1 MDDFRMLRMSRFS
14 DTLMEHFQA
23 PISRGVMESP
33 SLVGTGSLD
42 GYPPFVTFY
51 LRIDSGHITDAT
63 FQAEG
68 CGVTIACGSM
78 LTELVHGR
86 SLAECRQLTAPAPL
100 KEVRQISSG
109 EVR

>member
-1 MDDFRMLRMSRFS
+1 M
-14 DTLMEHFQA
+14 LMEHFQSPA
-23 PISRGVMESP
+23 NRGEMTGASII
-33 SLVGTGSLD
+33 GKGSLD
-42 GYPPFVTFY
+42 GNPPFVTFY
-51 LRIDSGHITDAT
+51 LRIDRNHVVDAT